1 MIPQQRLFNT
11 DVEPKYL
18 TIKVE
23 DFDRLLPDYKR
34 HSIPPTP
41 AMLKSVGRWGAL
53 FPVGLIES
61 KDGKTYKVATGKR
74 RLLAAVQTQRK
85 SVPALAFPYGTKRS
99 QITLMENEI
108 RSSNLLAEWKAVQE
122 LIGKTT
128 VEGLS
133 DETGV
138 PIPRLMEILSL
149 QNLIP
154 DLMAAFEAGEIKPR
168 VALKA
173 AKEKPPVQ
181 KKILAHFKKHG
192 KLKAKD
198 LEAIRRDARD
208 SAVKSMP
215 ASLFAPDEPQDW
227 KGSALARLDEVA
239 RLIKDKASTQVI
251 DLVTELAQKISTT

>member
-1 MIPQQRLFNT
+1 MPQPKLFNT
-11 DVEPKYL
+11 DVEPKHL

-23 DFDRLLPDYKR
+23 DFDRLLPDYKK
-34 HSIPPTP
+34 HFVPPTA
-41 AMLKSVGRWGAL
+41 AMLKSVSIWGVL

-61 KDGKTYKVATGKR
+61 KDGKTYKVSTGKR
-74 RLLAAVQTQRK
+74 RLLAAVQTGRT
-85 SVPALAFPYGTKRS
+85 SVRALVFPYGTKRS

-122 LIGKTT
+122 LIGKST
-128 VEGLS
+128 VEGVS

-154 DLMAAFEAGEIKPR
+154 ELLAAFEAGEIKPR

-173 AKEKPPVQ
+173 AKEKAPVQ

-192 KLKAKD
+192 TLKAKD
-198 LEAIRRDARD
+198 LEAVRRDARE

-215 ASLFAPDEPQDW
+215 AHLFVPDEPQDW
-227 KGSALARLDEVA
+227 KGAALARLDEVA
-239 RLIKDKASTQVI
+239 RLVRDKTNTEVI
-251 DLVTELAQKISTT
+251 DLVTALAQKISTT